1 MLDIAP
7 RDSGFNPASE
17 IIDTE
22 TGEVIHDGRQTL
34 GYKLSLVSKS
44 NKNGR
49 RRVIRGYRYKVLRM
63 ARETLMGTS
72 TPKGNRWRTCDCQ
85 RLPIPLKETVVVAQS
100 PATGAAAF
108 RNLVSCGSV
117 WTCPVCASKIA
128 GVRRDEVRE
137 ALEKH
142 LGEDRVAVSITLT
155 VRHGVSHSAARLLSA
170 MGGALKRFR
179 ANRSVRDIREAYG
192 FRGQI
197 RALEVTYGEK
207 NGWHP
212 HFHEVWF
219 FDTKLW
225 SETSTDEV
233 KKQLARA
240 WISAVVTSGLPAPT
254 EQVGVVVK
262 RIDVPRDYEG
272 KGNASIDGIDGWDAA
287 DELTRGIAKNGR
299 GDRYSPFDLLVAG
312 EFGRF
317 QEYAR
322 AFHGKRQLTW
332 SPGLKGHFAIGDRS
346 DEEIAA
352 DDESNGVA
360 VMEVQHKDWMRAL
373 GVMPELAS
381 MLLDRVE
388 TAGAADAVAWLTRMG
403 YIARLVEPPGLR

>member
-7 RDSGFNPASE
+7 RDSAFNPTLE

-22 TGEVIHDGRQTL
+22 TGEVIHDGKQSL
-34 GYKLSLVSKS
+34 GFKLALVAKS

-63 ARETLMGTS
+63 ARETLKGTA

-100 PATGAAAF
+100 PSTGVAAL
-108 RNLVSCGSV
+108 RNLVTCGSV

-128 GVRRDEVRE
+128 GARRDEVRSG
-137 ALEKH
+137 LERH
-142 LGEDRVAVSITLT
+142 LAGGLVAVSVTLT
-155 VRHGVSHSAARLLSA
+155 VRHGVGHSAKRLLTA
-170 MGGALKRFR
+170 MSGALNLMRS
-179 ANRSVRDIREAYG
+179 NRRVRQLREKYHY
-192 FRGQI
+192 RGQI
-197 RALEVTYGEK
+197 RALEVTYGHA

-225 SETSTDEV
+225 SESSASVMQEEIA
-233 KKQLARA
+233 QAWLA
-240 WISAVVTSGLPAPT
+240 AVERSGLPKPSK
-254 EQVGVVVK
+254 EVGVLVK
-262 RIDVPRDYEG
+262 RIEVARDYEG
-272 KGNASIDGIDGWDAA
+272 KGNASIDGINDWDAA
-287 DELTRGIAKNGR
+287 DEMTRSIAKTAKPGR
-299 GDRYSPFDLLVAG
+299 MSPFDLLIAG
-312 EFGRF
+312 EFELFR
-317 QEYAR
+317 EYAS

-332 SPGLKGHFAIGDRS
+332 SPGLKAHFAIGERT
-346 DEEIAA
+346 DEELAA

-373 GVMPELAS
+373 GVMPELPS

-388 TAGAADAVAWLTRMG
+388 MTGAAAAVLWLNGMG
-403 YIARLVEPPGLR
+403 YIARVVDPPGLR